1 MRRAPGARRCVVER
15 VRAGAPGERVGTAP
29 LHTAVLTTLT
39 VKTLVLGIYW
49 GPLRELVKASLAS
62 WARP

>member
-1 MRRAPGARRCVVER
+1 VVER